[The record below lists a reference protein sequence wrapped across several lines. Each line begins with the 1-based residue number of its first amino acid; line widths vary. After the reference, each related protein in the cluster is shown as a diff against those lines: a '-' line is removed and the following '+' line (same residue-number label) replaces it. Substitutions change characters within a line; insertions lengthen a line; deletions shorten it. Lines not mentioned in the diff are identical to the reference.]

1 MYRDQANED
10 WFTLYGSSLSDAEV
24 EYVYNEDTGEYDEV
38 EKALTTLKFD
48 VLNDIFVEI
57 IPSLELFNFTSPETP
72 STEKFKEALKDFDF
86 IAFFGGDK
94 RKKRDVQ
101 AADSSSAD
109 DEKSSAID
117 LEGEELLQESAVSDD
132 MDDAETEE
140 GSGGLMR
147 QTREE
152 QNTETPLEGGGGDT
166 STLDPLMEAQ
176 NFYSTLYGDID
187 RFVTTLARVFRNTTN
202 TRRKRSH
209 EGADSCSFL
218 YALPRYVII
227 NFKLKGRGNFRDS
240 TNL

>member
-10 WFTLYGSSLSDAEV
+10 WFTLYGSGLGDAEV

-38 EKALTTLKFD
+38 QKALTTLKFD

-72 STEKFKEALKDFDF
+72 STEKFKEALRDFDF
-86 IAFFGGDK
+86 NAFVGGDK

-117 LEGEELLQESAVSDD
+117 LEGEELLQESAVSDNI
-132 MDDAETEE
+132 DDAETEE
-140 GSGGLMR
+140 GSGGLVR
-147 QTREE
+147 PTREE
-152 QNTETPLEGGGGDT
+152 QTTEAPLEGGGGDT

-176 NFYSTLYGDID
+176 TFYSTLYGDID
-187 RFVTTLARVFRNTTN
+187 RFITRSFYRNT
-202 TRRKRSH
+202 R
-209 EGADSCSFL
+209 F
-218 YALPRYVII
+218 
-227 NFKLKGRGNFRDS
+227 
-240 TNL
+240 